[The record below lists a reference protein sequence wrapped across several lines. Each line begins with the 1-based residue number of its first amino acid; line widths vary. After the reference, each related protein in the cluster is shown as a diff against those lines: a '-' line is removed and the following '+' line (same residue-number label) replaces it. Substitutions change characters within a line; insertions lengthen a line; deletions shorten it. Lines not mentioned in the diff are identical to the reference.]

1 MKIVS
6 MKCPHCQGNLDI
18 SEEQKGKFTTC
29 PFCGTKFLLEE
40 EQPDINQTINI
51 KEVHIGDTGKKPAYT
66 RNKANNATTPLV
78 VIFCIVA
85 SVLAILIPQIMSTTT
100 TSSNIHN
107 DTSSTTEE
115 PASSPFISFVTFR
128 TKPESEAVINFV
140 ETAFGK
146 PLSEIKKTDY
156 ESIKYLKVE
165 REALSSI
172 YDNKTDST
180 PWIFT
185 YAKKVGNLGSAVK
198 PVTVKVPGTSI
209 IIQDDFQ
216 VFTEVETLDFSDEST
231 ILPAGGGYIP
241 VNFTNLKKLHYY
253 GSTSRE
259 SIKTMPAL
267 NINNIYSLGK
277 VFLNSI
283 DKDIEE
289 LKHYK
294 NLKVLNFKS
303 LEKGNTIKDLSFL
316 SSFPNVDSLSL
327 AFYDEKTWD
336 LAGITSLTKL
346 KTLFIRGNK
355 TKFEHF
361 NVLSGMPQIENLSF
375 EYVSE
380 LKTLDFAKNMPYL
393 KSLSIDGC
401 PVIGLNGLKGCLS
414 LTSLELVNCSD
425 LIDVNALTTLTSLKN
440 LSLAYILNYN
450 ISIPKLNKLTAL
462 SDVTIRSRDLNIIAG
477 NSSIKKLT
485 IMDIGTNYSFKPLAG
500 LNNLEELSIYEYD
513 RLLKADM
520 TQYLA
525 KLPKLRTIN
534 FGYGS
539 IAHYGDYTGVFS
551 LPQVTKITM
560 GPFYKDTKY
569 IVISVNNLK
578 NNKVLKEL
586 DLSGIEIYNKDVD
599 NGSTEKF
606 GVYANKIL
614 SHFPNLRK
622 LNLSNTHIDNLDF
635 VDKMPSLEELDI
647 SKNYVTDIS
656 KLLKLKKLKKLTCDT
671 DIIVNLDLLPE
682 SVKVM
687 K

>member
-1 MKIVS
+1 
-6 MKCPHCQGNLDI
+6 MKCPQCQGNLDI
-18 SEEQKGKFTTC
+18 SEEQRGKFTTC

-51 KEVHIGDTGKKPAYT
+51 KEVHIGDTGNKPAYT
-66 RNKANNATTPLV
+66 RNKANNVAAPLV
-78 VIFCIVA
+78 VIFGIVA
-85 SVLAILIPQIMSTTT
+85 SVIAILIPQITRTT
-100 TSSNIHN
+100 TSSNTYN

-115 PASSPFISFVTFR
+115 PASSPLITFVPFR

-140 ETAFGK
+140 ETVFGK
-146 PLSEIKKTDY
+146 PLSEIKKADY

-231 ILPAGGGYIP
+231 ILPAGEGYIP
-241 VNFTNLKKLHYY
+241 VDFTNLKKLHYY

-259 SIKTMPAL
+259 SIKTMPSL

-289 LKHYK
+289 LKRYK

-303 LEKGNTIKDLSFL
+303 LEKGNAITDLSFL
-316 SSFPNVDSLSL
+316 SSFPDVESLSL

-346 KTLFIRGNK
+346 KSLYIKSIK
-355 TKFEHF
+355 TKLEHF
-361 NVLSGMPQIENLSF
+361 NILSGMPQIENLSF
-375 EYVSE
+375 EHVSE

-401 PVIGLNGLKGCLS
+401 PVISLNGLKGSLS
-414 LTSLELVNCSD
+414 LTSLELVSCGD

-485 IMDIGTNYSFKPLAG
+485 IMDIGQDYSFKPLAG

-586 DLSGIEIYNKDVD
+586 DLSGIEIYNNDVD
-599 NGSTEKF
+599 NGNTEKF
-606 GVYANKIL
+606 GVYSNKIL
-614 SHFPNLRK
+614 AHFPNLRK
-622 LNLSNTHIDNLDF
+622 LNLSDTHIDNLDF
-635 VDKMPSLEELDI
+635 VDKMPSLEELNI

-656 KLLKLKKLKKLTCDT
+656 KLLKLKKLKELTCDT
-671 DIIVNLDLLPE
+671 DMIVNLDLLPE